1 MIPNTIVYGDVTIL
15 NILWIAVC
23 LLIAVLIAKAA
34 AINIKR
40 SLKERID
47 RDRLEIITKV
57 VYYIIIIIAVLL
69 ALPALGIRPSNLL
82 VAGGVVGIVIGFAS
96 QSIVGNLVSGIFL
109 MFERP
114 IKIGDQLRVDD
125 ISGFVEDIHVV
136 STIVRTY
143 SGLYVRIPNEKVFTG
158 IITNFVANVARRFEY
173 VVGIRYNDDADAAIE
188 IIEDLID
195 EHPLALKEP
204 EPKVFVDN
212 LGDNSVNILVR
223 IWAPSTE
230 WYDLKM
236 EMLWKIKKTLEKN
249 GIEIAFPQ
257 RVVWLRGEL
266 RKQEVGGAESG
277 LLDSSLCK
285 DSIDHSQERKKDGVS
300 H

>member
-1 MIPNTIVYGDVTIL
+1 MIPSTIVYGDVTIFNL
-15 NILWIAVC
+15 LWIAVC
-23 LLIAVLIAKAA
+23 LIIAVLVAKVV
-34 AINIKR
+34 AINLKR
-40 SLKERID
+40 SLKERMD
-47 RDRLEIITKV
+47 RDRLEITTKV
-57 VYYIIIIIAVLL
+57 AYYTIIIIAVLL

-96 QSIVGNLVSGIFL
+96 QSIVGNLISGIFL

-125 ISGFVEDIHVV
+125 ISGFVEDIHIV

-143 SGLYVRIPNEKVFTG
+143 NGLYVRIPNEKVFTG
-158 IITNFVANVARRFEY
+158 IITNYVANVARRFEY
-173 VVGIRYNDDADAAIE
+173 VVGIRYSDDADAAIE

-204 EPKVFVDN
+204 SPKVFVDS

-236 EMLWKIKKTLEKN
+236 ELLWKVKKTLEKN

-257 RVVWLRGEL
+257 RVVWLGGEL
-266 RKQEVGGAESG
+266 HKQEVKDAESG
-277 LLDSSLCK
+277 S
-285 DSIDHSQERKKDGVS
+285 
-300 H
+300 